1 MLNTGKIK
9 MENKN
14 VGWLLLGVSALLIVF
29 TFLFNSTLMESVRN
43 SCFIQHGDVQ
53 SCEMYD
59 SVNYQTYFSL
69 GVTGI
74 IIMISLFLIFS
85 KPDEKII
92 VKNIKEKKIEKKVD
106 LSSFRPE
113 EKQVYS
119 LVKQN
124 GAIFQADLIEK
135 TEFSKA
141 RMTRIVDK
149 LEGSGLVE
157 RKRRGMTN
165 VVVLKEN

>member
-1 MLNTGKIK
+1 

-14 VGWLLLGVSALLIVF
+14 VGWMLLGTSVLIVILVF
-29 TFLFNSTLMESVRN
+29 FFNDMLMESVRS

-53 SCEMYD
+53 SCRIYV
-59 SVNYQTYFSL
+59 SVNLPASVVL
-69 GVTGI
+69 SISGLLVI
-74 IIMISLFLIFS
+74 LSLFMIFS
-85 KPDEKII
+85 KAEERVIVRKI
-92 VKNIKEKKIEKKVD
+92 KDKKIERKVD

-113 EKQVYS
+113 EKQVYGF
-119 LVKQN
+119 VKEN
-124 GAIFQADLIEK
+124 GAIFQAELIEK
-135 TEFSKA
+135 TGFSKA

-165 VVVLKEN
+165 VVVLKGE

>member
-1 MLNTGKIK
+1 
-9 MENKN
+9 
-14 VGWLLLGVSALLIVF
+14 
-29 TFLFNSTLMESVRN
+29 MESVRN

-59 SVNYQTYFSL
+59 SVNYQTYLAL
-69 GVTGI
+69 GIVGVI
-74 IIMISLFLIFS
+74 VIFSLFLIFS
-85 KPDEKII
+85 KPNEKII
-92 VKNIKEKKIEKKVD
+92 VKKIKEKKVQKEVD

-113 EKQVYS
+113 EKQVYA
-119 LVKQN
+119 LVKEN
-124 GAIFQADLIEK
+124 GAIFQGDLIEK

-165 VVVLKEN
+165 VVVLKED

>member
-1 MLNTGKIK
+1 MPNSN
-9 MENKN
+9 MENKS
-14 VGWLLLGVSALLIVF
+14 VGWIMIGISILIVF
-29 TFLFNSTLMESVRN
+29 LVFLFNNTLMESVRN

-59 SVNYQTYFSL
+59 SVNYQTYLAL
-69 GVTGI
+69 GIVGVLI
-74 IIMISLFLIFS
+74 IFSLFLIFS

-92 VKNIKEKKIEKKVD
+92 VKKIKEKKVEKKAD

-113 EKQVYS
+113 EKQVYN
-119 LVKQN
+119 LVKEN
-124 GAIFQADLIEK
+124 NAIFQADLIEK

-149 LEGSGLVE
+149 LEGAGLVE

>member
-1 MLNTGKIK
+1 
-9 MENKN
+9 MENRN
-14 VGWLLLGVSALLIVF
+14 VGWVMIGISILVVLLV
-29 TFLFNSTLMESVRN
+29 FLFNSTLIESVRN
-43 SCFIQHGDVQ
+43 SCFIQHGDVK

-59 SVNYQTYFSL
+59 SVNYQTYLAL
-69 GVTGI
+69 GIVGVLVI
-74 IIMISLFLIFS
+74 FGLFLIFS
-85 KPDEKII
+85 KPNEKVV
-92 VKNIKEKKIEKKVD
+92 VKKIKEKKIGKEVD

-113 EKQVYS
+113 EKQVYN
-119 LVKQN
+119 LVREN

-149 LEGSGLVE
+149 LEGNGLVE

-165 VVVLKEN
+165 VVVMKED

>member
-1 MLNTGKIK
+1 
-9 MENKN
+9 
-14 VGWLLLGVSALLIVF
+14 
-29 TFLFNSTLMESVRN
+29 MESVRN

-59 SVNYQTYFSL
+59 SVNYQTYL
-69 GVTGI
+69 ALVIVGVLI
-74 IIMISLFLIFS
+74 ITSLFLIFS
-85 KPDEKII
+85 KPNEKII
-92 VKNIKEKKIEKKVD
+92 IRKVKEKKIQREVD

-113 EKQVYS
+113 EKKIYN
-119 LVKQN
+119 LVKGN

-135 TEFSKA
+135 TGFSKA
-141 RMTRIVDK
+141 RMTRIIDK

-165 VVVLKEN
+165 VVVLRED

>member
-1 MLNTGKIK
+1 

-14 VGWLLLGVSALLIVF
+14 VGWLLLGVSVLIVLLV
-29 TFLFNSTLMESVRN
+29 FLFNNTLMESVRN

-59 SVNYQTYFSL
+59 SVNYQTYL
-69 GVTGI
+69 ALVIVGVLI
-74 IIMISLFLIFS
+74 ITSLFLIFS
-85 KPDEKII
+85 KPNEKII
-92 VKNIKEKKIEKKVD
+92 IRKVKEKKIQREVD

-113 EKQVYS
+113 EKKIYN
-119 LVKQN
+119 LVKGN

-135 TEFSKA
+135 TGFSKA
-141 RMTRIVDK
+141 RMTRIIDK
-149 LEGSGLVE
+149 LEGNGLVE

-165 VVVLKEN
+165 VVVLRED

>member
-1 MLNTGKIK
+1 

-14 VGWLLLGVSALLIVF
+14 VGWLLLGISVLIVF
-29 TFLFNSTLMESVRN
+29 LVFLFNNTLMESVRN

-59 SVNYQTYFSL
+59 SVNYQTYFAL
-69 GVTGI
+69 AIVGVLVI
-74 IIMISLFLIFS
+74 VSLFLIFS
-85 KPDEKII
+85 KPTEKIV
-92 VKNIKEKKIEKKVD
+92 VKKIKEKKTEIKRD

-113 EKQVYS
+113 EKQVYA
-119 LVKQN
+119 LVKEN

-135 TEFSKA
+135 TGFSKA
-141 RMTRIVDK
+141 RMTRIIDK
-149 LEGSGLVE
+149 LEGSGLIE

-165 VVVLKEN
+165 VVVPKED